1 MTIFDNAVVLLF
13 VKDYTGDSETKF
25 FLLKDGIFAQA
36 STSEVGNI
44 DTTVICHDFWLIKD
58 ELEVFDSI
66 PTKLFD
72 ISEIQVAISQKLDI
86 RIERD
91 KKSLK
96 LVVPTEL
103 LAETESN
110 KYNDIFLKKAPIDLE
125 FLASIS
131 ETLLL
136 YAKALLTEADGK
148 GELSRLIESEI
159 PLYGLLMQHSAKRI
173 YIDTDKVKEFRSS
186 IEHEFYL
193 ALKEF
198 SMEFDVQPETLN
210 DKHLK
215 DYLEEKGFNL
225 DGISLDYILEYIP
238 MEGDFGPALKNLRE
252 LKATKGILND
262 LSLSTG
268 TISPIVDS
276 FGTRTSRIIYRNPAL
291 QNLPKRYRELIIPRP
306 GFKLC
311 YVDYDQFEV
320 GIMAAISGD
329 ETLKSLFAGDDMYE
343 EFAAQHLK
351 KTGFRKNA
359 KRLFLS
365 YAYGMTKKSVIDA
378 AVELGA
384 NRAIAKTA
392 FSNFNRYEDWK
403 KEKEREFD
411 KNGHMSTLLGNYI
424 LGNGKPP
431 FSRRNK
437 RQMIS
442 QCIQGT
448 GSLIFK
454 NALIEV
460 AKLSDV
466 RIVLPM
472 HDAILFEHMNDETPA
487 LVIDKMQNVMT
498 AILSNKVKGKASIN
512 SFYE

>member
-1 MTIFDNAVVLLF
+1 MTTLDNAAVLLF
-13 VKDYTGDSETKF
+13 VKDYTGDNKTNF
-25 FLLKDGIFAQA
+25 FLLKDGDFTQVE
-36 STSEVGNI
+36 SSEIGDI
-44 DTTVICHDFWLIKD
+44 KTTVICHDFWLIKD
-58 ELEVFDSI
+58 ELAYTDSI
-66 PTKLFD
+66 PAKIFD

-91 KKSLK
+91 RKSLK
-96 LVVPTEL
+96 LAIPTDL
-103 LAETESN
+103 LPEIESN

-131 ETLLL
+131 NTLVK
-136 YAKALLTEADGK
+136 YSEALLIEAKEK
-148 GELSRLIESEI
+148 GELSRLTESEI
-159 PLYGLLMQHSAKRI
+159 PVYGLLVQHSAKKI
-173 YIDTDKVKEFRSS
+173 CIDTDKVKEFRSG
-186 IEHEFYL
+186 IEHQFYL
-193 ALKEF
+193 ALKDFSFEF
-198 SMEFDVQPETLN
+198 NLQPETLN
-210 DKHLK
+210 DKQLK
-215 DYLEEKGFNL
+215 DYLEGKGFNL

-252 LKATKGILND
+252 LKATRGILND

-268 TISPIVDS
+268 TISPLVDS

-291 QNLPKRYRELIIPRP
+291 QNLPKRYRKLITPRA

-329 ETLKSLFAGDDMYE
+329 ETLKALFGGDDMYE
-343 EFAAQHLK
+343 EFATEYLK
-351 KTGFRKNA
+351 KTDFRKNA

-365 YAYGMTKKSVIDA
+365 YAYGMSKKSVIDA

-384 NRAIAKTA
+384 TRSIAKAA
-392 FSNFNRYEDWK
+392 FSNFHRYEAWK
-403 KEKEREFD
+403 KEKELEFD
-411 KNGHMSTLLGNYI
+411 KYGHMPTLLGNYI
-424 LGNGKPP
+424 VGNGKPP
-431 FSRRNK
+431 FSRQNK

-460 AKLSDV
+460 SKISDV

-472 HDAILFEHMNDETPA
+472 HDAVLFEHIDDETPA
-487 LVIDKMQNVMT
+487 QVVEKMQNAMT
-498 AILSNKVKGKASIN
+498 SLLSNKVKGKASIN